1 MSGDGI
7 FAGLR
12 VVDLTTG
19 MAGPMVSM
27 ILADHGADVIKCEH
41 PGGDWAR
48 ELPAFSM
55 WNRGKRSV
63 RCDLHTAAGREL
75 VRDLV
80 VDADVVVDS
89 GHGGVLERCGLDD
102 ATFSRTNPGLVI
114 CDISGLPDDSGH
126 GARVYEGVVA
136 AAVGRM
142 AGLDRLSGG
151 LPEKAYDRPAFTAA
165 PVGSFGAAQLALQGV
180 VAALLQRAVTGS
192 GQRVATSLLH
202 GSMAFLMRQE
212 LARGSSNGG
221 AISAAAH
228 RGIEMCFLTAECA
241 DGRFIQMCARQDRHF
256 QNWLRAV
263 GLEQVLDEPRYEQAP
278 MGIPTVE
285 DVVELEDRLREAMRQ
300 RSQAEWMRI
309 FTEEFDVGADPFLT
323 PAEFLDHPDMVDNG
337 RVVELDD
344 PVFGRVR
351 QIGALVDMSRTPA
364 RIDRPAPALGDA
376 DESVAAGA
384 AWAQPRLPLESG
396 ADGETA
402 APPLSGITI
411 LEVAYYI
418 AGPMAT
424 TLLAELGARVIK
436 VEPLAGDPYRR
447 TGLQS
452 AKFVH
457 GKESIAIDLKQ
468 RQGAD
473 LLDQLIDRADV
484 IVHSFRSGAAERL
497 GLDADRVLQRNPG
510 AVHLYA
516 SSYGSR
522 GPQSERAAFHSTP
535 NALSGGGIKQAGRGN
550 PPVNDS
556 YADPGSALGAATAIL
571 LGLWARHV
579 TGEGQSLETTMLTST
594 GYIHSSDLIT
604 VDGEM
609 THLIADRDQFGLC
622 PGYRLYPTADGWVF
636 VAAVTDAER
645 SELERVTGVA
655 LDEPDVAERLEQLL
669 RQRSTAAWLDELAG
683 VRVAEA
689 AEIPFDEWL
698 VKHDLLIEASHAL
711 FGDYWRIPPKL
722 SMSGSSPVLRPAC
735 APGEQTV
742 AILTELGCS
751 PATIERLR
759 SDMIVADGSPV

>member
-1 MSGDGI
+1 MSDGGI

-41 PGGDWAR
+41 PAGDWAR
-48 ELPAFSM
+48 AYPAFSM

-63 RCDLHTAAGREL
+63 RCDLRTAEGREL
-75 VRDLV
+75 VRELV
-80 VDADVVVDS
+80 VGADVVVDS
-89 GHGGVLERCGLDD
+89 GPGGVLERCGLD
-102 ATFSRTNPGLVI
+102 AVTLSRTNPALVT
-114 CDISGLPDDSGH
+114 CEISGFPGDPGR
-126 GARVYEGVVA
+126 GVRAYEGVVA
-136 AAVGRM
+136 ARVGRM

-151 LPEKAYDRPAFTAA
+151 LPEKVYDQPAFTAA

-180 VAALLQRAVTGS
+180 VAALLQRARTGS

-212 LARGSSNGG
+212 LARGSSNGI
-221 AISAAAH
+221 AISPAAH

-263 GLEQVLDEPRYEQAP
+263 GLEDVLDEPRYERAP

-285 DVVELEDRLREAMRQ
+285 DVVELEDRLRVAMRQ
-300 RSQAEWMRI
+300 RTQEEWMRI

-323 PAEFLDHPDMVDNG
+323 PGEFLDHPDMVDNG

-351 QIGALVDMSRTPA
+351 QVGALVHMSRTPA
-364 RIDRPAPALGDA
+364 RIARPAPELGDA
-376 DESVAAGA
+376 DESVAAGG
-384 AWAQPRLPLESG
+384 AWAGPRLQLD
-396 ADGETA
+396 ADLDGDA
-402 APPLSGITI
+402 SAPPLSGVTI

-468 RQGAD
+468 RAGAG

-497 GLDADRVLQRNPG
+497 GLDAARVLQRNPR

-579 TGEGQSLETTMLTST
+579 TGEGQALETTMLTST
-594 GYIHSSDLIT
+594 GYIHSADAVT
-604 VDGEM
+604 VNGD
-609 THLIADRDQFGLC
+609 TVQLVADHDQFGLC
-622 PGYRLYPTADGWVF
+622 PGYRLYPTADGWIF
-636 VAAVTDAER
+636 VAAVTGAER
-645 SELERVTGVA
+645 SALERVTGVS
-655 LDEPDVAERLEQLL
+655 LDAPDVAERLGHLL
-669 RQRSTAAWLDELAG
+669 RQRPTAAWLEELSG
-683 VRVAEA
+683 VGVAEA

-698 VKHDLLIEASHAL
+698 VEHDLLFEASHAL

-751 PATIERLR
+751 PATIKRLR
-759 SDMIVADGSPV
+759 SDKVVADDSPL